1 MNLRRSLTTFFYMT
15 KLILILPGIFVRYYF
30 KRRKALGQFKRELIA
45 SGLSQ
50 QEAKELANVYP
61 FKLGEVVMLARG
73 FSGR

>member
-15 KLILILPGIFVRYYF
+15 KLILSLPSIVVRYYF

-61 FKLGEVVMLARG
+61 FKLGEVMTLARG
-73 FSGR
+73 FSRH